1 MSLKDKQI
9 MQAEKMAAIGEL
21 AAGIAHEI
29 RNPLGIISGSAET
42 VRKHENQKI
51 REEMTGY
58 ILEESTRINK
68 LISTFLDFA
77 RPKEPKLA
85 KCDLGEVL
93 EKTLLL
99 LSPQAKTQ
107 GVEIRKEIPQGPFQ
121 ASVDPDQMRQAFTNL
136 GINAL
141 EAMPEGGILKINV
154 SENAQNR
161 VSIRFIDTGNGIP
174 KEAQSKIFD
183 PFFTTKEGGTGLGL
197 SIAHRIV
204 TQHGGNL
211 GVEGGEGKGSIFAI
225 TLPLVK

>member
-1 MSLKDKQI
+1 
-9 MQAEKMAAIGEL
+9 
-21 AAGIAHEI
+21 
-29 RNPLGIISGSAET
+29 
-42 VRKHENQKI
+42 
-51 REEMTGY
+51 
-58 ILEESTRINK
+58 

-77 RPKEPKLA
+77 KPKEPHLVN
-85 KCDLGEVL
+85 CDLREVL

-107 GVEIRKEIPQGPFQ
+107 GVEIRREIPQEPLQ

-141 EAMPEGGILKINV
+141 EAMPEGGILKIDV
-154 SENAQNR
+154 LENAR
-161 VSIRFIDTGNGIP
+161 DKVSIRFIDTGSGIP

-211 GVEGGEGKGSIFAI
+211 AVEGGQARGCIFTI
-225 TLPLVK
+225 TLPMKNGV